1 MLQNMSKLSTVFMYY
16 VGSVTLL
23 LAFSIFR
30 LLKRFPFAQ
39 PIVYELFNKMA
50 TIKLRREDFAHTLFT
65 RPMFESMRSSILLE
79 LQKRAQVGNL
89 APDSLVLSVD
99 GKSSYQLLDFCK
111 GNRPLVI
118 NFCSWTCPVF
128 RARVGEYLS
137 VVREFSDVA
146 DFLTVYIEE
155 AHPSDAWAFENNVSI
170 KIHRTLEERCK
181 AAQMMIDSTAFQC
194 PVVVDNMQDTA
205 NKAYAGMP
213 IRLYILKGREVEY
226 AGGIG
231 PTFYRLDEVTEWLQ
245 RNKMAL
251 LRNNRHRA

>member
-30 LLKRFPFAQ
+30 LLKLFPFAQ

-155 AHPSDAWAFENNVSI
+155 AHPSDAWAFEV
-170 KIHRTLEERCK
+170 RTVFCVFHAYCK
-181 AAQMMIDSTAFQC
+181 
-194 PVVVDNMQDTA
+194 V
-205 NKAYAGMP
+205 
-213 IRLYILKGREVEY
+213 ILG
-226 AGGIG
+226 
-231 PTFYRLDEVTEWLQ
+231 
-245 RNKMAL
+245 
-251 LRNNRHRA
+251 